1 MELVLSTFGTNLNID
16 NNSFVVSQG
25 KERQRIPSEDVS
37 SIQISKGASIT
48 SDAALLAIEKEIPVV
63 FVDRKGKPL
72 GRIWSP
78 KYGSISTI
86 RKGQLNFSASK
97 SAVVWIKN
105 VIARKIANQQA
116 LILTM
121 CHQPEEQSLVE
132 RDIHRLEVY
141 RTKVN
146 AIEGENVTDIAGE
159 LRGWEG
165 LCAKIYFESLNR
177 SLPKHLQFAER
188 TQHPAMDPVNAFLNY
203 GYGIL
208 YGKVE
213 GALIKTGIDPYI
225 GILHR
230 DEYNRPV
237 LVYDVIEI
245 FRIWVDYVVY
255 DLACQNV
262 ITDDYYSIR
271 PDGSYWLENLGRR
284 IIIQAINDYLDE
296 IVDLNGLMRT
306 RETHIQLYAQE
317 LAQKFRVY
325 NQTK

>member
-25 KERQRIPSEDVS
+25 KERQRIPTEDVS
-37 SIQISKGASIT
+37 SIQICKGASIT

-146 AIEGENVTDIAGE
+146 AIEGEKVTDIAGE

-177 SLPKHLQFAER
+177 SLPRHLQFVER

-208 YGKVE
+208 YG
-213 GALIKTGIDPYI
+213 
-225 GILHR
+225 
-230 DEYNRPV
+230 
-237 LVYDVIEI
+237 
-245 FRIWVDYVVY
+245 
-255 DLACQNV
+255 
-262 ITDDYYSIR
+262 
-271 PDGSYWLENLGRR
+271 
-284 IIIQAINDYLDE
+284 
-296 IVDLNGLMRT
+296 
-306 RETHIQLYAQE
+306 
-317 LAQKFRVY
+317 
-325 NQTK
+325 